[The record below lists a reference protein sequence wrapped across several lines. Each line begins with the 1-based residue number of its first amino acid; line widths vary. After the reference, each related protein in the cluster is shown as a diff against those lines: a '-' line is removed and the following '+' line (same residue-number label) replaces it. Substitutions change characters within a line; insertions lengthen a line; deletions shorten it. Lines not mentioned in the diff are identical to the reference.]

1 MHGFL
6 FPGKC
11 RDFFLMIDS
20 CEKEVELYTKEGF
33 HLNLKS
39 KLCQYVAF
47 TSIFRSK
54 KVKECSLITHCEAD
68 TTKILQ
74 FFLSHH

>member
-20 CEKEVELYTKEGF
+20 CEKEVELYTEEGF

-47 TSIFRSK
+47 TSIFCSK
-54 KVKECSLITHCEAD
+54 KVSECSLITHCEAD
-68 TTKILQ
+68 TARILQ
-74 FFLSHH
+74 FFLVHH